1 MAKKKKEQ
9 VIMIKKPN
17 IDYLKIGIVGDT
29 PVNIHRLGKKL
40 KIEFDARDQNKP
52 IKKQGARDKQ
62 AEFMDSLYYIDAN
75 HEEVQAPKK
84 ITKTTRFGFP
94 SSGFKKAMVFAARQ
108 YQNIKMTELRG
119 RFFVMNSFVEIKGT
133 PVKDEFW
140 RRIGGKG
147 PGTGTPDIGVR
158 AVFPK
163 WTATLHI
170 KYNKDVI
177 SAESVVNLLQTA
189 GLSVGIGDDRPDK
202 AGNTYGMWHV
212 K

>member
-1 MAKKKKEQ
+1 MAKKQEQ
-9 VIMIKKPN
+9 IIMIKKPN
-17 IDYLKIGIVGDT
+17 IDYLKIDIVGDT

-40 KIEFDARDQNKP
+40 KDEFDFRDQNKP
-52 IKKQGARDKQ
+52 IKKRGARDKHT
-62 AEFMDSLYYIDAN
+62 EFMDSLYYINAKC
-75 HEEVQAPKK
+75 EEVETPKT
-84 ITKTTRFGFP
+84 ITPSTKFGFP
-94 SSGFKKAMVFAARQ
+94 SSGFKKAMVYAARQ

-119 RFFVMNSFVEIKGT
+119 RFFVMNAYVEIKGK
-133 PVKDEFW
+133 PVMDEFW

-163 WTATLHI
+163 WSASLHI

-189 GLSVGIGDDRPDK
+189 GLSVGIGEDRPDK
-202 AGNTYGMWHV
+202 AGNTFGMWHV